1 MLDAP
6 VGEEARAAELR
17 ERCAGLFARFGIK
30 SLNMDDLAKHLACSK
45 KTLYKHFRDKRD
57 LVSQALTSHLD
68 GLEKRMDEVMSSQG
82 NAIDAALQEME
93 EKRSMLS
100 AMNPTVLFDLK
111 KHYPKVFEATFSRR
125 RAMVRRVVKHNVH
138 RGMEEGLYRADLNG
152 GCGGRFALGPWVE
165 DMVKQAEDGTLA
177 RPLAEHFQALFTYH
191 IRGIASP
198 QGLAHLEQK
207 LKDQP

>member
-6 VGEEARAAELR
+6 VGEETRAAELR

-30 SLNMDDLAKHLACSK
+30 TLNMDDLAKHLACSK

-82 NAIDAALQEME
+82 NAIDVALQEME

-138 RGMEEGLYRADLNG
+138 RGMEEGLYRSDLNVDAVADLHL
-152 GCGGRFALGPWVE
+152 ALVE

>member
-17 ERCAGLFARFGIK
+17 ERCAGLFARLGIK

-82 NAIDAALQEME
+82 NAIDVALQEME

-111 KHYPKVFEATFSRR
+111 KHYPKVFEATFSAVGLCARGEAQR
-125 RAMVRRVVKHNVH
+125 TPRHGGGVVSLGFE
-138 RGMEEGLYRADLNG
+138 R
-152 GCGGRFALGPWVE
+152 GCGGRFAFGPGGGH
-165 DMVKQAEDGTLA
+165 GTSGRRHVGPPA
-177 RPLAEHFQALFTYH
+177 GRTFSSPLHVPHPWHRQPAGACPFGT
-191 IRGIASP
+191 
-198 QGLAHLEQK
+198 K
-207 LKDQP
+207 LKDQT